1 MQLKL
6 LDLFVWYIDLIFYLN
21 KSRVISPFDF
31 NPLLPKISGV
41 INKHHRAMLFNN
53 PQLKTIFEKPP
64 MASMRQG
71 PNIRK
76 TLCRSRLAKVS
87 RAKNLKRNAHL
98 SAPGWKKCSKPCPAC
113 PFTLPS
119 CKTVKSQVSDYEH
132 TIKTP
137 VNCQSQNVVY
147 YWKCTKD
154 NCSEFPRC
162 EYIGLSSRTL
172 QKRLYEHHYYVR
184 SDKLT
189 EPSGEH
195 FNLPGHAYSDLK
207 GLVLEKVRSSDP
219 FVLRAREAL
228 LIEKFD
234 TFSKGLNKEP

>member
-1 MQLKL
+1 MATAYHRFFLFMCLLKCLIMYCIVAQFKSSL
-6 LDLFVWYIDLIFYLN
+6 LIYFWVLCYY
-21 KSRVISPFDF
+21 
-31 NPLLPKISGV
+31 
-41 INKHHRAMLFNN
+41 
-53 PQLKTIFEKPP
+53 FEKPP

-98 SAPGWKKCSKPCPAC
+98 SAPGWKKCSRPCPAC

-147 YWKCTKD
+147 YWECTKD

-219 FVLRAREAL
+219 FVLMAREAL

-234 TFSKGLNKEP
+234 TFSKGLNKEPWFFKQYQSTK